1 MFERAW
7 SRTRFAPPAVWL
19 VAGLLLASCNLNEGQ
34 GQTVIT
40 GDPVVQLSAPLP
52 NATFL
57 EGVPVNIQALIS
69 NAGPDIGRVEI
80 VVDGTVI
87 ASLASP
93 NTSGA
98 ATFSIPTQSWPAS
111 GAGPHTI
118 SVTAFRADGSSSTA
132 GTVTITVVSQVAATE
147 EVSPTADDSEA
158 TTEEGGNTNAQAQP
172 TERPEPTDPPEPTDE
187 PEPEATNTPSRPTA
201 TITTGVNMRRGPSTT
216 FNPPVGSMPANATA
230 DIIAVNPAGDWYK
243 VRSTYGEG
251 WISAAFVTVSGD
263 VSDLPRD
270 PGPPTP
276 VPATPTPVAT
286 ATPVTN
292 ANLII
297 VGIPVIS
304 PHPLNCN
311 QAATIRV
318 TIQNNGTGPTSA
330 EGKVLVEDIHIGSNS
345 RQQSTEG
352 TFPVLQPG
360 QQFTSDMRLT
370 VSTFFN
376 EGHRIVITID
386 NDRVIPETSDG
397 DNQYMSDY
405 VLQKAGC

>member
-243 VRSTYGEG
+243 VRSTFGEG

-263 VSDLPRD
+263 TSNLPVD

-276 VPATPTPVAT
+276 VPFTPTPVPT
-286 ATPVTN
+286 ATPQTS
-292 ANLII
+292 ANLVI
-297 VGIPVIS
+297 VGTPVIS
-304 PHPLNCN
+304 PHPLQCN
-311 QAATIRV
+311 KTASISV
-318 TIQNNGTGPTSA
+318 TVQNNGTGATA
-330 EGKVLVEDIHIGSNS
+330 AGGTIFVEDVRASDGS
-345 RQQSTEG
+345 RQQSTTA

-360 QQFTSDMRLT
+360 QNFTAEMRLT

-376 EGHRIVITID
+376 EGHRINIRID
-386 NDRVIPETSDG
+386 SDNAVPETNEG
-397 DNQYMSDY
+397 DNNFSSDY
-405 VLQKAGC
+405 VLQKANC